1 MGASLYGD
9 LEVVKLLV
17 GAGANV
23 SSTDAMG
30 RTAISLALESNDH
43 DIVDFLKSQN

>member
-1 MGASLYGD
+1 MGASLDGD

-23 SSTDAMG
+23 SKTDAMG
-30 RTAISLALESNDH
+30 RTALSLALESEHH
-43 DIVDFLKSQN
+43 DIVDFLKSQS